1 MNMKYKITLGI
12 VAALILAGIVFS
24 IFHRPNLLWSQKPP
38 APSSYIA
45 KKQLAN
51 VGYSTPEAALE
62 TVTWA
67 MMSVNY
73 DKTIE
78 SFAPEMQAEM
88 KKDPNDRQQFES
100 AMKRGASSFKGMQI
114 MAKKT
119 IADDKVDLKV
129 LMEATSTKSPDNK
142 YYLQVMAKIGNEWK
156 VGGGTRSYQASWD
169 NGSNIV
175 IFTAQ

>member
-1 MNMKYKITLGI
+1 MNMKYKIALGI
-12 VAALILAGIVFS
+12 VAALILAGIGFS
-24 IFHRPNLLWSQKPP
+24 IFHRPSLLWSKKPA
-38 APSSYIA
+38 APGSYIA

-67 MMSVNY
+67 MMSANY

-100 AMKRGASSFKGMQI
+100 AIKRGASSFKGMQI

-129 LMEATSTKSPDNK
+129 LMEDTRSKSPGNK
-142 YYLQVMAKIGNEWK
+142 YLLQVMAKIGNDWK
-156 VGGGTRSYQASWD
+156 VGGGTRGYVASWD

-175 IFTAQ
+175 TFVAQ